1 MEYKIRNLNRY
12 KRRLPTQDPQ
22 PVKVEIDN
30 IELEKNTYCDM
41 TVEYDDGEVFVFN
54 GRVQHNEIK
63 DVWTVHGFS
72 SDSGRQCFVDI
83 VE

>member
-1 MEYKIRNLNRY
+1 MSWH
-12 KRRLPTQDPQ
+12 KRRLPTDDPQ

-30 IELEKNTYCDM
+30 IELEINSYCDM

-54 GRVQHNEIK
+54 ARVQFNDIK
-63 DVWTVHGFS
+63 KTWTVHGMS
-72 SDSGRQCFVDI
+72 STSGMRQCFVDI